1 MKKINTSSWRAFT
14 IGTLFEIKK
23 GSRLTKAQMKEGNI
37 RYIGSSAL
45 NNGQTAFIGNQDCVH
60 PANLLTVC
68 YNGSIGETFYQD
80 EIFWASDDVNVL
92 YPKFEMS
99 LNIALFI
106 APLIKKISKRYSYV
120 NKWKLED
127 MRADEIT
134 LPVTDQGDPDWDYID
149 KYMSEV
155 LRESEEYLDNLGQLS
170 VKKSPVNVKNWKDF
184 IIGDLFE
191 KLTLNIK
198 KENFNKA
205 IDVSEIRSCEFNLP
219 LVNAKHGNNGIMY
232 YGRDEEFESAEN
244 TICIVQNGAI
254 ATGDVYPEPQR
265 TGVLWDAYLVKPID
279 KVTSPFILAYLSTVL
294 EKSIKEKFSYDNKCV
309 WDKVS
314 HLTVKLPVTSE
325 NKIDWDY
332 MDSYMKNLTQETEN
346 ALNALQRII

>member
-1 MKKINTSSWRAFT
+1 M
-14 IGTLFEIKK
+14 
-23 GSRLTKAQMKEGNI
+23 EGFCYWGFI
-37 RYIGSSAL
+37 RKTY
-45 NNGQTAFIGNQDCVH
+45 FI
-60 PANLLTVC
+60 
-68 YNGSIGETFYQD
+68 
-80 EIFWASDDVNVL
+80 
-92 YPKFEMS
+92 
-99 LNIALFI
+99 
-106 APLIKKISKRYSYV
+106 
-120 NKWKLED
+120 
-127 MRADEIT
+127 
-134 LPVTDQGDPDWDYID
+134 
-149 KYMSEV
+149 
-155 LRESEEYLDNLGQLS
+155 
-170 VKKSPVNVKNWKDF
+170 
-184 IIGDLFE
+184 
-191 KLTLNIK
+191 IK

-325 NKIDWDY
+325 DKIDWDY